1 MPDTDNLRGRSLVF
15 PILVILIG
23 GLFLYRNFVP
33 NFEPWPVIWKFW
45 PLLLI
50 LVGLGHMWD
59 AIQASKGAPRRGVS
73 IGSTVGV
80 LLFVLVLVLLMWRGH
95 AFTNNRKMVDHVSES
110 RDLGSATTL
119 HAEITMPEGQLNLSG
134 GTSRAIEADFDYKAG
149 WSRPTVDYHVSDGK
163 GELEISQDNRGPAL
177 GPEDNTWHIRVN
189 DTVPVDLEVAM
200 GAAQGNLDLR
210 EVNLKGLVVKA
221 GVGQVKVDLTGRRS
235 EDLNVG
241 IHGGVG
247 QAVVRLPKNI
257 GVIVEAHGGIGA
269 VTTHGLK
276 KQDEKYMNDAYQKSP
291 HTMHVNV
298 DGGIGNIDLTV
309 EP

>member
-1 MPDTDNLRGRSLVF
+1 MPDSDNMRARSLVF
-15 PILVILIG
+15 PILVILVG

-33 NFEPWPVIWKFW
+33 SFEPWPVIWKFW

-50 LVGLGHMWD
+50 LVGLGHMFD
-59 AIQASKGAPRRGVS
+59 AIQASKGSPRRGIS

-80 LLFVLVLVLLMWRGH
+80 LLFVLVIVMLMWRGH
-95 AFTNNRKMVDHVSES
+95 AFTSNRAVDHVSEA
-110 RDLGSATTL
+110 RELGGADSL
-119 HAEITMPEGQLNLSG
+119 HASITMPEGQLNLSG
-134 GTSRAIEADFDYKAG
+134 GTGRALDAEFDYKAG
-149 WSRPTVDYHVSDGK
+149 WSRPRVDYHVSDKK
-163 GELEISQDNRGPAL
+163 GVLEVSQENRGPAL
-177 GPEDNTWHIRVN
+177 GPEDNTWHVRLN
-189 DTVPVDLEVAM
+189 DSVPVDLEVAM

-210 EVNLKGLVVKA
+210 EVNLKELVVKA
-221 GVGQVKVDLTGRRS
+221 GVGQVKVDLTGKRS
-235 EDLNVG
+235 ADVSAG

-276 KQDEKYMNDAYQKSP
+276 KDGDMYINDAYKKSP
-291 HTMHVNV
+291 HTLTVNV